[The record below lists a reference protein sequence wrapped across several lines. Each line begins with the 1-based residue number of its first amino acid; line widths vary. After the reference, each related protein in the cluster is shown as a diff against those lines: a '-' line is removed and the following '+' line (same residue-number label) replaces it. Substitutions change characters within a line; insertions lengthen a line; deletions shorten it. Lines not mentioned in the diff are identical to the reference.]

1 MKKYLFTIIALCLGM
16 VQANAQTLS
25 FENAEIPENGKG
37 SIKLKY
43 ETGGKTIVGYGFEL
57 VLPEGLS
64 VDIVGNEEE
73 GYEPIW
79 TALDGNTGV
88 NLTFQ
93 APASFG
99 FLPKNT
105 ASKINESGEYLMSLV
120 LVADETLHQGDEVT
134 VQVKKAMMMERVSET
149 DQQSIKFDDFSFTVK
164 ITDSR
169 LVFDE
174 TKDAPV
180 FTAGQKYDAKAV
192 RTIKAGNWS
201 SIVLPFSLTAAE
213 YRAIFGDDVH
223 LARLTALNVEF
234 VEGTKEVKNI
244 DLCFTTLPS
253 TSAMAAGRPHIILT
267 SQEKDGAYEISVDGK
282 ALQAPKTDQKAEFSE
297 EDEETGDE
305 ITINALFVGTY
316 EGATIPANGIF
327 LNSNKFYTSVGKTKT
342 KGLRGWF
349 DVDAAVGQDMS
360 AAKIGFIVDG
370 EPTSVDGIPSYQRI
384 TEGVYDLSGRKIQ
397 LKDGDLNKLQKGVY
411 IIDGKKVTIK

>member
-1 MKKYLFTIIALCLGM
+1 MKRLVYIFAVLLLGITNAAAQKLVIEDCEVPVGGVAKIVVKYQGEGKSLIGAR
-16 VQANAQTLS
+16 ANMDLPDGLS
-25 FENAEIPENGKG
+25 FVMAEKEEETDPDEIDLELDAAYSKGFGASASENGFAVFATG
-37 SIKLKY
+37 SAHFA
-43 ETGGKTIVGYGFEL
+43 GQ
-57 VLPEGLS
+57 EGTL
-64 VDIVGNEEE
+64 
-73 GYEPIW
+73 
-79 TALDGNTGV
+79 
-88 NLTFQ
+88 LTF
-93 APASFG
+93 
-99 FLPKNT
+99 
-105 ASKINESGEYLMSLV
+105 KIK
-120 LVADETLHQGDEVT
+120 ADADLEIGDVKQVT
-134 VQVKKAMMMERVSET
+134 VR
-149 DQQSIKFDDFSFTVK
+149 SISLSDDDADYNQESFTFNVT
-164 ITDSR
+164 IADSR

-174 TKDAPV
+174 AKAAPE
-180 FTAGQKYDAKAV
+180 FTAGQKYDAKAI

-201 SIVLPFSLTAAE
+201 SIVLPFALTAAE
-213 YRAIFGDDVH
+213 YKAIFGDDVH

-282 ALQAPKTDQKAEFSE
+282 ALQAPKTDQKAVFNE
-297 EDEETGDE
+297 EDEETGEE
-305 ITINALFVGTY
+305 ININALFVGTY
-316 EGATIPANGIF
+316 EGTTIPANGIF